1 MFNRQRIVFPALLLL
16 VLLFLSGCAGFT
28 DSVKSGMMST
38 TNYFKASAAETKGD
52 DAYAEKD
59 YPGALAAYQTAAE
72 AGGEYGQFMLANM
85 YLAGEGVKRDPKQ
98 YLHWMRRSAENGYP
112 PANYLMGMA
121 YISCNPSEAARYFE
135 TAAKEEHGAAMHM
148 LGLMYASGTGVAQS
162 DREALRWFRLA
173 RAQGVPVEDRF
184 LSEAGVQT
192 YMKQIEARSAQAR
205 QAALARQKMVREIQQ
220 RLTDRG
226 YEPGPI
232 DGLFGG
238 KTRAAIQAF
247 QRDIGLAPDG
257 RATNKILEVL
267 RQPQ

>member
-1 MFNRQRIVFPALLLL
+1 MFNRQWIVFPVFPL
-16 VLLFLSGCAGFT
+16 VLLSLSGCAGFT
-28 DSVKSGMMST
+28 DSVKSRMTST
-38 TNYFKASAAETKGD
+38 ANYFKASTAETKGD

-72 AGGEYGQFMLANM
+72 AEGKYGQFMLANM

-98 YLHWMRRSAENGYP
+98 YLQWMRRSADNGYP

-135 TAAKEEHGAAMHM
+135 AAAKEEHGSAMHM
-148 LGLMYASGTGVAQS
+148 LGLMYASGVGVAQS

-173 RAQGVPVEDRF
+173 KAQGVPVEDRF
-184 LSEAGVQT
+184 LSESGVQA
-192 YMKQIEARSAQAR
+192 YMQEINRRSARSR
-205 QAALARQKMVREIQQ
+205 QAALARQKLVREIQQ

-226 YEPGPI
+226 YAPGPI
-232 DGLFGG
+232 DGLYGG

-247 QRDIGLAPDG
+247 QQEKGLEPDG
-257 RATNKILEVL
+257 RATHQILEAL
-267 RQPQ
+267 RRP